1 MEREHSHPTPNSEI
15 RSEAALGA
23 RSWSTPV
30 FEVISLSCEITAY
43 APDDEPLF

>member
-1 MEREHSHPTPNSEI
+1 MDFDPTERREQ
-15 RSEAALGA
+15 AAYEPP
-23 RSWSTPV
+23 S

>member
-1 MEREHSHPTPNSEI
+1 MDSTRDLEFSGPFEQPT
-15 RSEAALGA
+15 
-23 RSWSTPV
+23 